1 MRKNLDSAFVKL
13 AGTLAD
19 NGVGLLAGSDSGAFN
34 SYTYPGIS
42 LHKELQALVKAG
54 LSPLEALQTSSQNGA
69 VFLQKK
75 LPQIIAGAHAD
86 LLLLNSNPLKDIQN
100 TQDIFM
106 VVKNGK
112 TFESNQLA
120 ELLNSTV
127 KN

>member
-1 MRKNLDSAFVKL
+1 M
-13 AGTLAD
+13 
-19 NGVGLLAGSDSGAFN
+19 
-34 SYTYPGIS
+34 
-42 LHKELQALVKAG
+42 HKELQALVKAG

-69 VFLQKK
+69 VFLQKE

-112 TFESNQLA
+112 TFENNQLS